1 MGVAGRRALERARRK
16 EEILLAAR
24 AVFAAQ
30 GLHRATVDAVAE
42 RAEVSKGTIYLY
54 FESKEAILAELVLQA
69 LADLTDRLRRAG
81 EGASVLVPEQRLC
94 AMAGAYLAYAE
105 DAPDYFR
112 LLTAYDGGSFQQ
124 GIPEA
129 LQQELLA
136 QSARALDLVGQVV
149 ADGMALGVFVQG
161 DARKMAGVLWAAL
174 NGALA
179 LLSHPVRRSLVQA
192 TTGDFYRATL
202 EVCLRGLGCTG
213 GEAGSPAT
221 SGASSSTLSDES

>member
-1 MGVAGRRALERARRK
+1 MGIAGRRALERARRK

-24 AVFAAQ
+24 AVFAEQ

-54 FESKEAILAELVLQA
+54 FESKEAVLAELVLQA
-69 LADLTDRLRRAG
+69 LADLTNRLRQAG
-81 EGASVLVPEQRLC
+81 ESAPLLLPEQRLC
-94 AMAGAYLAYAE
+94 AMAEAYLAYAE
-105 DAPDYFR
+105 SAPDYFR
-112 LLTAYDGGSFQQ
+112 LLTAYDGGSFEQ

-136 QSARALDLVGQVV
+136 QSDRALDLVSQVV
-149 ADGMALGVFVQG
+149 SDGMALGVFAPG

-179 LLSHPVRRSLVQA
+179 LLSHPVRRSMVQA

-202 EVCLRGLGCTG
+202 EVCLRGMGCSG
-213 GEAGSPAT
+213 HEAD
-221 SGASSSTLSDES
+221 STPTFSEDT